1 MPVFYIP
8 HGGGPWPFMNLPP
21 HLDHGPN
28 LRPFLENIRNTLPR
42 QPKSILVISA
52 HWEQK
57 FPTLLD
63 PRDSRHSLLFDYHG
77 FPPET
82 YEIEY
87 PAPTAPQVTDKISSL
102 LTKAGFGNVSRETN
116 RGIDHGVFVPLKL
129 MFPHANIPVAQLSLL
144 ADMDPDEHIRLGTAI
159 APLRDDDVLIVGSGM
174 SYHNLRNLMSGID
187 VEETSDVFDSWLADS
202 VTSDDPN
209 EMKKRLTQWT
219 SAPNAREAHP
229 REEHLLP
236 LMVCAGAAGSDRGSV
251 SFSDRI
257 MGAKVMA
264 VEFGGRQEEEEEE
277 DQC

>member
-1 MPVFYIP
+1 MPVVFIP

-28 LRPFLENIRNTLPR
+28 LRPFLENIRHTLPQ
-42 QPKSILVISA
+42 QPKSIVVISA
-52 HWEQK
+52 HWEEGS
-57 FPTLLD
+57 PTLLD
-63 PRDSRHSLLFDYHG
+63 PPGSRHSLLFDYYG
-77 FPPET
+77 FPKDT

-87 PAPTAPQVTDKISSL
+87 PTPTAPQLTEKISSL
-102 LTKAGFGNVSRETN
+102 LTKAGFDNVSRETN

-129 MFPHANIPVAQLSLL
+129 MFPDANIPIAQLSLL
-144 ADMDPDEHIRLGTAI
+144 AGMNPEEHIRLGAAI

-174 SYHNLRNLMSGID
+174 SYHNLRNLMSGNE

-202 VTSDDPN
+202 VTSDKPN

-219 SAPNAREAHP
+219 SAPYARDAHP

-236 LMVCAGAAGSDRGSV
+236 LMVCAGAAGPDRGKV
-251 SFSDRI
+251 TFSDRI

-264 VEFGGRQEEEEEE
+264 VEFSGHGGHEEK
-277 DQC
+277 C